1 VSLTLALTR
10 TLARATRFALSSFA
24 RLFHGFA
31 SANYNPHSL
40 LPYVCARYSAPD
52 ALNEFAS
59 RDLALLIVSLGKL
72 VVEPPSGFCKALV
85 SRAKDLV
92 PASSKASSKG
102 DGALFDVH
110 LNSLVMW
117 SFARLGLKKT
127 SYLTRSLK
135 YLFLQ
140 GNVER
145 HEMEDLIAVMWACCR
160 LDVQLTSA
168 QIERLS
174 KRLRKVVTWTVDS
187 DGRSG
192 GSRVETTSHSSAL
205 CRGFRY
211 VSMLYSKRKDKGR
224 DLVSDASTELNALRI
239 ADDIFRGGMADR
251 LSPWELS
258 SVVVAMGGF
267 GFSDGG
273 GLPTS
278 TKTSTKP
285 SAKTPASPSAASMT
299 LPVRSIQRHLIS
311 ATPHV
316 DGTMLP
322 KLTYTVAKLGLAANN
337 AAFAETLSGTVVSK
351 SGVLTAQ
358 GLVQTAYSFALMG
371 TKGKTD
377 VARAIA
383 PKLVDK
389 CGSLSSKDLSRACFS
404 MYQLGK
410 QSGERGS
417 ELHAACKEIMIG
429 HVTEADVGA
438 LEASSLFGLVLA
450 FGSVAARHGADSN
463 AKDAVQRLRG
473 WLVASLVRRCHG
485 FTSARQIK
493 GVQAVLAETKAFA
506 GGDSSSS
513 NLDTLVRACARR
525 RCGPS
530 EHSLT
535 RPLAHSPTP
544 SLAHSLAALPA
555 RVKARRAPVSSRT
568 DRSKTKFCA
577 IQPVSYYRKRRPTD

>member
-1 VSLTLALTR
+1 MLRLSHSECPSLSLSRSRSLAP
-10 TLARATRFALSSFA
+10 RATRFALSSLA

-92 PASSKASSKG
+92 PASSKASSK

-127 SYLTRSLK
+127 SYVTRSLK

-192 GSRVETTSHSSAL
+192 GSRVETTAHSSAL

-224 DLVSDASTELNALRI
+224 DRVSDASTELNALRI
-239 ADDIFRGGMADR
+239 AYDIFRGGMADR

-278 TKTSTKP
+278 TKSSTKP

-417 ELHAACKEIMIG
+417 ELHAACKDIMIG

-450 FGSVAARHGADSN
+450 FGSVAARHGADPN

-473 WLVASLVRRCHG
+473 WLVASLVRRCRG

-525 RCGPS
+525 RRGPS
-530 EHSLT
+530 EHSPT
-535 RPLAHSPTP
+535 RRLADSPTRSLAHSPTRP
-544 SLAHSLAALPA
+544 L
-555 RVKARRAPVSSRT
+555 ARRSPQLASQLASLH
-568 DRSKTKFCA
+568 
-577 IQPVSYYRKRRPTD
+577 Q